1 MVLVGL
7 AVASTT
13 CWLWLLG
20 RYNAPFCPHPVSTLV
35 ANITISTAI
44 VGDSFEICMNALNF
58 KNKSKYKNKICDG
71 VIVAVFA
78 FYKQL
83 SHLISHL
90 IKDER

>member
-7 AVASTT
+7 AAASTT
-13 CWLWLLG
+13 CWLLLLVLLG

-35 ANITISTAI
+35 ANVTVSTAI

-58 KNKSKYKNKICDG
+58 KKKNKCKNKICDG

-83 SHLISHL
+83 SHLT
-90 IKDER
+90 KDEH

>member
-7 AVASTT
+7 AAASTT

-20 RYNAPFCPHPVSTLV
+20 RYNAPFCPHPVSTVV
-35 ANITISTAI
+35 ANMTVSTAI
-44 VGDSFEICMNALNF
+44 VGDSFEICMSALNF

-83 SHLISHL
+83 SHLT
-90 IKDER
+90 KDER